1 MGGRAGGGAGMG
13 WRSGGLQSGA
23 TERGMSRQ
31 LAKSVLD
38 KENNIKNNPSESLH
52 VFDDNGKEIYQAF
65 SKPGRPYE
73 VEYDGKA
80 VKDKVVTHN
89 HPRALGK
96 TGVESF
102 GSSLGGADLTGIVRN
117 NMKEMRAIYPTF
129 TYSMTRPKGGWG
141 VTEKQFISRYK
152 AASRKLQ
159 NADSKF
165 LATYKGSGKQWW
177 AAASRLENTFYH
189 RLNKQI
195 AKDFGWTYTKKKN
208 K

>member
-13 WRSGGLQSGA
+13 SRSVGLQSGA

-31 LAKSVLD
+31 LAKAVLD

-52 VFDDNGKEIYQAF
+52 VFDDNGKETYQAF

-102 GSSLGGADLTGIVRN
+102 GASLGGADLTGMVRN
-117 NMKEMRAIYPTF
+117 NMKEMRAISPTY
-129 TYSMTRPKGGWG
+129 TYSMKRPKGGWG
-141 VTEKQFISRYK
+141 VTEKQFTSRYK
-152 AASRKLQ
+152 AAAKKLQ
-159 NADSKF
+159 NADYKF
-165 LATYKGSGKQWW
+165 LSTYKGTDKQWW
-177 AAASRLENTFYH
+177 AANSRLESTFYH

-195 AKDFGWTYTKKKN
+195 AKEFGWTYTKKKN